1 MELKT
6 IVFFVSLVIFVVVLV
21 CMAFTSD
28 NKAVKENK
36 TKYVLFT
43 LLEIFAV
50 GTLSNIFIFI
60 GVMAFFIWL
69 FGFGLWPIIGG
80 VVVAC
85 IIIAIIHAIY
95 VSGREK
101 FADPLPNLPSV
112 SYTGNKVGFFDSLDK
127 GSHVR
132 SFAYKD
138 GIVTMEM
145 QNGNSFSGKLTTMDV
160 SFVSNKFTGYVSNA
174 KIKFWDM
181 DEKVYIIPSSDVLPF
196 EAWSQIYE
204 ILSHAGRV
212 DGTPK
217 LERNAVDNLKI
228 TASLVSSFHKMG
240 LF

>member
-1 MELKT
+1 MSGDT
-6 IVFFVSLVIFVVVLV
+6 IFFCLLVIFLLA
-21 CMAFTSD
+21 CLLLPAFTSD

-36 TKYVLFT
+36 TKYILFT

-50 GTLSNIFIFI
+50 GTVSNIFIFI
-60 GVMAFFIWL
+60 GVMVFFIWQ

-80 VVVAC
+80 FVAAG
-85 IIIAIIHAIY
+85 AIIGIIQAIY

-138 GIVTMEM
+138 GVVTMEM

-160 SFVSNKFTGYVSNA
+160 SFITNKFTGYVSNA

-181 DEKVYIIPSSDVLPF
+181 DETVYIIPSSDVLPF

-204 ILSHAGRV
+204 ILSHAGKV

-217 LERNAVDNLKI
+217 LERSAVDNLKLS
-228 TASLVSSFHKMG
+228 ASLMSSFHKMG

>member
-36 TKYVLFT
+36 TKYILFT

-50 GTLSNIFIFI
+50 GTVANIFIFI
-60 GVMAFFIWL
+60 GVMVFFIWQ

-80 VVVAC
+80 FVAAG
-85 IIIAIIHAIY
+85 AIIGIIQAIY

-160 SFVSNKFTGYVSNA
+160 SFVSSKFTGYVSNA

-217 LERNAVDNLKI
+217 LERSAVDNLKLS
-228 TASLVSSFHKMG
+228 ASLMSSFHKMG
-240 LF
+240 FF